1 MRAAFLNKDCHCLFA
16 RFGKN
21 AAMRTILSVILG
33 TVISFTAYSAEL
45 KIGTIDLQRA
55 MTDYYKWEEVTQ
67 QIKQRDTSYVKELE
81 PLRLE
86 GTRLE
91 REARELA
98 LSIQDN
104 ALSSSARDEKKKLFE
119 QKQVDLG
126 EIRMRY
132 DDLQLKRQTDLQ
144 KYSVQTRKQ
153 IADDVL
159 TVTRKIGEAEGFN
172 LILNSNKAEPIAA
185 DVLFSKNVDDITEKV
200 LTRLNAGKPRQNA
213 EPKRQ
218 TAP

>member
-1 MRAAFLNKDCHCLFA
+1 MRV
-16 RFGKN
+16 
-21 AAMRTILSVILG
+21 ILSVILG
-33 TVISFTAYSAEL
+33 TVISYAAYSAEL

-55 MTDYYKWEEVTQ
+55 MTDYYKWDEVTQ

-104 ALSSSARDEKKKLFE
+104 ALSNSVRDEKKKLFE
-119 QKQVDLG
+119 QKQVDLS
-126 EIRMRY
+126 EIRMRF

-159 TVTRKIGEAEGFN
+159 TVTRKIGETEGFN
-172 LILNSNKAEPIAA
+172 LILNANKAEPISA

-200 LTRLNAGKPRQNA
+200 LARLNAGKPRQGA

>member
-1 MRAAFLNKDCHCLFA
+1 MRV
-16 RFGKN
+16 
-21 AAMRTILSVILG
+21 ILSVILG
-33 TVISFTAYSAEL
+33 TVISFAAYSAEL

-55 MTDYYKWEEVTQ
+55 MTDYYKWDEVTQ

-104 ALSSSARDEKKKLFE
+104 ALSSSVRDEKKKLFE

-126 EIRMRY
+126 EIRMRF

-159 TVTRKIGEAEGFN
+159 TVTRKIGETEGFN
-172 LILNSNKAEPIAA
+172 LILNANKAEPISA

-200 LTRLNAGKPRQNA
+200 LARLNAGKPRQSA

>member
-21 AAMRTILSVILG
+21 AVMRAILSVILG
-33 TVISFTAYSAEL
+33 TVISFAAYSAEL

-104 ALSSSARDEKKKLFE
+104 ALSSSVRDEKKKLFE

-126 EIRMRY
+126 EIRMRF

-153 IADDVL
+153 IAEDVL
-159 TVTRKIGEAEGFN
+159 TVTRKIGETEGFN
-172 LILNSNKAEPIAA
+172 LILNANKAEPISA

-200 LTRLNAGKPRQNA
+200 LARLNAGKPRQSA

-218 TAP
+218 PAP

>member
-1 MRAAFLNKDCHCLFA
+1 
-16 RFGKN
+16 
-21 AAMRTILSVILG
+21 MRTILSVILG

-55 MTDYYKWEEVTQ
+55 MTDYYKWDEVTQ

>member
-1 MRAAFLNKDCHCLFA
+1 MRPAFVNKDCHCLFA

-21 AAMRTILSVILG
+21 AAMRAILSVILG
-33 TVISFTAYSAEL
+33 TVISFAAYSAEL

-104 ALSSSARDEKKKLFE
+104 ALSNSVRDEKKKLFE

-126 EIRMRY
+126 EIRMRF

-159 TVTRKIGEAEGFN
+159 TVTRKISEAEGFN
-172 LILNSNKAEPIAA
+172 LILNANKAEPISA

-200 LTRLNAGKPRQNA
+200 LARLNAGKPRPSA

>member
-1 MRAAFLNKDCHCLFA
+1 MRV
-16 RFGKN
+16 
-21 AAMRTILSVILG
+21 ILSVILG
-33 TVISFTAYSAEL
+33 TVISFAAYSAEL

-55 MTDYYKWEEVTQ
+55 MTDYYKWDEVTQ
-67 QIKQRDTSYVKELE
+67 QLKQRDTSYVKELE

-104 ALSSSARDEKKKLFE
+104 ALSSSVRDEKKKLFE
-119 QKQVDLG
+119 QKQVDLS
-126 EIRMRY
+126 EIRMRF

-159 TVTRKIGEAEGFN
+159 TVTRKIGETEGFN
-172 LILNSNKAEPIAA
+172 LILNANKAEPISA

-200 LTRLNAGKPRQNA
+200 LARLNAGKPRQSA

-218 TAP
+218 TTP

>member
-1 MRAAFLNKDCHCLFA
+1 MRV
-16 RFGKN
+16 
-21 AAMRTILSVILG
+21 ILSVILG
-33 TVISFTAYSAEL
+33 TVISFAAYSAEL

-55 MTDYYKWEEVTQ
+55 MTDYYKWDEVTQ

-104 ALSSSARDEKKKLFE
+104 ALSSNARDEKKKLFE

-126 EIRMRY
+126 EIRMRF

-159 TVTRKIGEAEGFN
+159 TVTRKIGETEGFN
-172 LILNSNKAEPIAA
+172 LILNANKAEPISA

-200 LTRLNAGKPRQNA
+200 LARLNAGKPRQSA

-218 TAP
+218 PAP